1 MESSS
6 TIPATA
12 ALPRAEYGPVQG
24 TGLYI
29 RTGAELDIRTGER
42 LYECL
47 MRSRLE
53 YAILVL
59 GRGQARIAGLQTFGC
74 PGSCLANY
82 RRKVGTSGIKHK
94 NAHLGRRQRCKGAV
108 GIADP
113 ASTGARA
120 DPGA

>member
-12 ALPRAEYGPVQG
+12 ALPPTPYGPVQS
-24 TGLYI
+24 TRLYI

-53 YAILVL
+53 YAILVV
-59 GRGQARIAGLQTFGC
+59 GRGQARIAGLQTSSW
-74 PGSCLANY
+74 PGLRLASY
-82 RRKVGTSGIKHK
+82 RRKVGASGIKHK
-94 NAHLGRRQRCKGAV
+94 NAHFGRR
-108 GIADP
+108 
-113 ASTGARA
+113 
-120 DPGA
+120 